1 MKNEL
6 SDELVIT
13 RLIERVESG
22 NTFILEQIGKTI
34 KEIGELTPTK
44 AYQLQQMI
52 KYGSRYDT
60 IIERLSKITN
70 LNTKEIDEIFEEYA
84 KRDYRFA
91 EKFYKYR
98 NITYVPFNEMTALK
112 NEVDALSL
120 MTKGTYMNLANAS
133 VLGFWLNDR
142 FYNIQEAYQ
151 YAIDQ
156 AILSISQ
163 GKNTYQHQMY
173 SLLKQFGDSGVRT
186 IDYASGTS
194 RRVDSALRMNLREG
208 IRELHNATQ
217 DVLGKEFGANM
228 IEVSHHSNSAPDH
241 IDTIDGK
248 QFAMID
254 VIREQIAK
262 GIEKEIKLEDIEDN
276 CVKVKGKWY
285 DDFDTIN
292 NSLQRKVSTLNCY
305 HSIFT
310 GILGIN
316 KPQFTEKELYEDRE
330 KNLKGFDFEGKHL
343 TMYEGTQLQ
352 RRIETEIR
360 KQKDNQILGVSSGN
374 KELIADAQYKI
385 TALTNRYRELSKI
398 SGLPTKMERMRVVGY
413 KRVNTKNFKNI

>member
-13 RLIERVESG
+13 RLIDRVESG

-70 LNTKEIDEIFEEYA
+70 INTKEIDEIFEEYA

-120 MTKGTYMNLANAS
+120 MTKGTYMNLANTS

-142 FYNIQEAYQ
+142 FYNIQEAYN

-163 GKNTYQHQMY
+163 GKDTFQHQMY

-217 DVLGKEFGANM
+217 DVLGKEFGADGVE
-228 IEVSHHSNSAPDH
+228 ITVHEYPAPDH
-241 IDTIDGK
+241 EDLQGR
-248 QFAMID
+248 QFSKEEYENLQNNIPATD
-254 VIREQIAK
+254 YK
-262 GIEKEIKLEDIEDN
+262 GITYTHEHRPISK
-276 CVKVKGKWY
+276 
-285 DDFDTIN
+285 
-292 NSLQRKVSTLNCY
+292 LNCY
-305 HSIFT
+305 HNVFSIV
-310 GILGIN
+310 LGVSQ
-316 KPQFTEKELYEDRE
+316 PQYTNEELEQIKKRNE
-330 KNLKGFDFEGKHL
+330 KGFDFEGKHL
-343 TMYEGTQLQ
+343 SMYEGTQLQ

-398 SGLPTKMERMRVVGY
+398 SGLPTKMERTRVVGY
-413 KRVNTKNFKNI
+413 KRRKV

>member
-84 KRDYRFA
+84 KRDYKFA

-120 MTKGTYMNLANAS
+120 MTKGTYMNLANTS

-142 FYNIQEAYQ
+142 FYNIQEA
-151 YAIDQ
+151 
-156 AILSISQ
+156 
-163 GKNTYQHQMY
+163 
-173 SLLKQFGDSGVRT
+173 
-186 IDYASGTS
+186 
-194 RRVDSALRMNLREG
+194 
-208 IRELHNATQ
+208 
-217 DVLGKEFGANM
+217 
-228 IEVSHHSNSAPDH
+228 
-241 IDTIDGK
+241 
-248 QFAMID
+248 
-254 VIREQIAK
+254 
-262 GIEKEIKLEDIEDN
+262 
-276 CVKVKGKWY
+276 
-285 DDFDTIN
+285 
-292 NSLQRKVSTLNCY
+292 
-305 HSIFT
+305 
-310 GILGIN
+310 
-316 KPQFTEKELYEDRE
+316 
-330 KNLKGFDFEGKHL
+330 
-343 TMYEGTQLQ
+343 
-352 RRIETEIR
+352 
-360 KQKDNQILGVSSGN
+360 
-374 KELIADAQYKI
+374 
-385 TALTNRYRELSKI
+385 
-398 SGLPTKMERMRVVGY
+398 
-413 KRVNTKNFKNI
+413 

>member
-13 RLIERVESG
+13 RLINRVESG

-70 LNTKEIDEIFEEYA
+70 INTKEIDEIFEEYA

-98 NITYVPFNEMTALK
+98 NITYVPFNEMSALK

-120 MTKGTYMNLANAS
+120 MTKGTYMNLANTN

-142 FYNIQEAYQ
+142 FYNIKDAYN

-163 GKNTYQHQMY
+163 GKDTYQHQMY

-217 DVLGKEFGANM
+217 DVLGKEFGADGVE
-228 IEVSHHSNSAPDH
+228 ITVHEYPAPDH
-241 IDTIDGK
+241 ELAQGRQFSKEEYNKLQTTGVAITYDGLEINMHYHWK
-248 QFAMID
+248 TKEAMTRSFRPIS
-254 VIREQIAK
+254 Q
-262 GIEKEIKLEDIEDN
+262 
-276 CVKVKGKWY
+276 Y
-285 DDFDTIN
+285 
-292 NSLQRKVSTLNCY
+292 NCY
-305 HSIFT
+305 HNKFDIVLDVS
-310 GILGIN
+310 
-316 KPQFTEKELYEDRE
+316 KPQHSNKELFEIMQRNE
-330 KNLKGFDFEGKHL
+330 KGFDFEGKHL
-343 TMYEGTQLQ
+343 SMYEGTQLQ

-360 KQKDNQILGVSSGN
+360 KQKDNQILGVSSDN

-413 KRVNTKNFKNI
+413 KRRKV

>member
-13 RLIERVESG
+13 RLINRVESG

-70 LNTKEIDEIFEEYA
+70 INTKEIDEIFEEYA

-98 NITYVPFNEMTALK
+98 NITYVPFNEMTTLK

-120 MTKGTYMNLANAS
+120 MTKGTYMNLANTS
-133 VLGFWLNDR
+133 VLGFWLNNR

-163 GKNTYQHQMY
+163 GKDTFQHQMY

-217 DVLGKEFGANM
+217 DVLGQSFGADGVE
-228 IEVSHHSNSAPDH
+228 ITVHEYPAPDH
-241 IDTIDGK
+241 EDLQGR
-248 QFAMID
+248 QFSKEEYENLQNNLPATD
-254 VIREQIAK
+254 YK
-262 GIEKEIKLEDIEDN
+262 GITYTHEHRPISK
-276 CVKVKGKWY
+276 
-285 DDFDTIN
+285 
-292 NSLQRKVSTLNCY
+292 LNCY
-305 HSIFT
+305 HNKFDIV
-310 GILGIN
+310 LGVSQ
-316 KPQFTEKELYEDRE
+316 PQYTNEELEQIKQRNE
-330 KNLKGFDFEGKHL
+330 KGFDIEGKHL
-343 TMYEGTQLQ
+343 SMYEGTQLQ

>member
-120 MTKGTYMNLANAS
+120 MTKGTYMNLANTS
-133 VLGFWLNDR
+133 VLGFWLDDR

-163 GKNTYQHQMY
+163 GKDTFQHQMY

-217 DVLGKEFGANM
+217 EVLGKEFGADGVE
-228 IEVSHHSNSAPDH
+228 ITVHEYPAPDH
-241 IDTIDGK
+241 EDLQGR
-248 QFAMID
+248 QFSKEEYENLQNNLPATD
-254 VIREQIAK
+254 YK
-262 GIEKEIKLEDIEDN
+262 GITYTHKHRPISK
-276 CVKVKGKWY
+276 
-285 DDFDTIN
+285 
-292 NSLQRKVSTLNCY
+292 LNCY
-305 HSIFT
+305 HNKFDIV
-310 GILGIN
+310 LGVSQ
-316 KPQFTEKELYEDRE
+316 PQYTNEELEQIKQRNE
-330 KNLKGFDFEGKHL
+330 KGFDFEGKHL

-398 SGLPTKMERMRVVGY
+398 SGLPTKMERMRVAGY
-413 KRVNTKNFKNI
+413 HRKATRYKKVKL

>member
-70 LNTKEIDEIFEEYA
+70 LNIKEIDEIFEEYA

-98 NITYVPFNEMTALK
+98 NITYVPFNEMNALK

-120 MTKGTYMNLANAS
+120 MTKGTYMNLVNTS

-163 GKNTYQHQMY
+163 GKDTFQHQMY
-173 SLLKQFGDSGVRT
+173 SLLKQFGDSGIRT

-194 RRVDSALRMNLREG
+194 RRLDSALRMNLREG

-217 DVLGKEFGANM
+217 EVLGKEFESDGVE
-228 IEVSHHSNSAPDH
+228 ITVHEYPAPDH
-241 IDTIDGK
+241 AMLQGR
-248 QFAMID
+248 QFSYAEFENLQND
-254 VIREQIAK
+254 LPATDYK
-262 GIEKEIKLEDIEDN
+262 GITYTHEHRPISK
-276 CVKVKGKWY
+276 
-285 DDFDTIN
+285 
-292 NSLQRKVSTLNCY
+292 LNCY
-305 HSIFT
+305 HNIFSIV
-310 GILGIN
+310 LGVSQ
-316 KPQFTEKELYEDRE
+316 PQYTNEELEQIKQRNE
-330 KNLKGFDFEGKHL
+330 KGFDFEGKHL
-343 TMYEGTQLQ
+343 SMYEGTQLQ
-352 RRIETEIR
+352 RKIETEIR

-385 TALTNRYRELSKI
+385 TALTNRYKELSKI

-413 KRVNTKNFKNI
+413 KRRKV

>member
-52 KYGSRYDT
+52 KYGARYDT

-70 LNTKEIDEIFEEYA
+70 INTKEIDEIFQEYA

-120 MTKGTYMNLANAS
+120 MTKGTYMNLANTS

-142 FYNIQEAYQ
+142 FYNIQEAYN

-163 GKNTYQHQMY
+163 GKDTYQHQMY

-217 DVLGKEFGANM
+217 EVLGQSFGADGVE
-228 IEVSHHSNSAPDH
+228 ITVHEYPAPDH
-241 IDTIDGK
+241 EDLQGR
-248 QFAMID
+248 QFSKDEYENLQNNLPATD
-254 VIREQIAK
+254 YK
-262 GIEKEIKLEDIEDN
+262 GITYTHEHRPISK
-276 CVKVKGKWY
+276 
-285 DDFDTIN
+285 
-292 NSLQRKVSTLNCY
+292 LNCY
-305 HSIFT
+305 HNKLVIV
-310 GILGIN
+310 LGVSQ
-316 KPQFTEKELYEDRE
+316 PQYTNEELEQIKQRNE
-330 KNLKGFDFEGKHL
+330 KGFELEGKHL

-352 RRIETEIR
+352 RRLETEIR
-360 KQKDNQILGVSSGN
+360 KQKDTQILGIASDN
-374 KELIADAQYKI
+374 KELIYNAQYKI
-385 TALTNRYRELSKI
+385 TQLTNRYRELSKI
-398 SGLPTKMERMRVVGY
+398 SGLPTKMEKMRVVGY
-413 KRVNTKNFKNI
+413 KRRKV

>member
-13 RLIERVESG
+13 RLINRVESG

-34 KEIGELTPTK
+34 KEIGELTPSK

-70 LNTKEIDEIFEEYA
+70 INTKEIDEIFEEYA

-98 NITYVPFNEMTALK
+98 NITYIPFNEMTALK
-112 NEVDALSL
+112 NEVEALSL
-120 MTKGTYMNLANAS
+120 MTKGTYMNLANTS

-142 FYNIQEAYQ
+142 FYNIKDAYN

-163 GKNTYQHQMY
+163 GKDTYQHQMY
-173 SLLKQFGDSGVRT
+173 SLLKQFGNSGVRT

-217 DVLGKEFGANM
+217 EVLGKEFGANM
-228 IEVSHHSNSAPDH
+228 IEVTHHSNSAPDH

-248 QFAMID
+248 QFAMLD
-254 VIREQIAK
+254 VIKEQIAK

-276 CVKVKGKWY
+276 RVKVKGKWY

-316 KPQFTEKELYEDRE
+316 KPQFTEKELYEDKE
-330 KNLKGFDFEGKHL
+330 KNLKGCNIDGKHYTL
-343 TMYEGTQLQ
+343 Y
-352 RRIETEIR
+352 ETEQLLRNIELELR
-360 KQKDNQILGVSSGN
+360 KSKEKQILGRASGN
-374 KELIADAQYKI
+374 DELVGISQYRI
-385 TALTNRYRELSKI
+385 TQLTNKYRQVLNA
-398 SGLPTKMERMRVVGY
+398 SGLSSKLSRARVVGY
-413 KRVNTKNFKNI
+413 HRVAVDKMG